1 MGALCQLG
9 KQPPPSLWSD
19 LPAELAG
26 LVLCGLPS
34 HADRLYLLQSRLP
47 PVAPRREA
55 AVSTAAAGS
64 AMAPL
69 ELGDLPKPPRRPSE
83 LLHFPGLFLASLH
96 LRRLAMLCLRSTP
109 TAKLFLTNPFTIQ
122 LILPDNYANSLG
134 GFFAMAQLQK
144 MIVCSDDLVAAIFH
158 GGDVCYYRAG
168 APSWLVCTN
177 DRREGHYYEDI
188 AFHHG
193 KLYAV
198 TTREDLFAFDACSDS
213 EVSIVE
219 HAIKAVQPHP
229 ATNQGML
236 PLIKRY
242 LVTSCGK
249 LLMVKLIDHDVCFC
263 RFVNGSEIIKRIEV
277 KVFEAEL
284 TTDRWV
290 EVKKLDDDQ
299 ALFVSRGCSKA
310 IPLSGHEL
318 GFQGNRVY
326 FLSVE
331 LFSLFSEIKRADI
344 PTCCFY
350 DMTAG
355 TNTAVFFKRGG
366 DTRDLYTQ
374 EWFFPSM

>member
-1 MGALCQLG
+1 MGALCLG
-9 KQPPPSLWSD
+9 KQSPPSLWSD

-34 HADRLYLLQSRLP
+34 HADRLCFRAVCRQWRLAAKQQYPLP
-47 PVAPRREA
+47 PPALPWLRLN
-55 AVSTAAAGS
+55 
-64 AMAPL
+64 L
-69 ELGDLPKPPRRPSE
+69 ETFQSLPDGHLSRCTSLGFSSPVCTSDGWL
-83 LLHFPGLFLASLH
+83 
-96 LRRLAMLCLRSTP
+96 LCLRSTP
-109 TAKLFLTNPFTIQ
+109 TAKLFLTNPFTKATIQ
-122 LILPDNYANSLG
+122 LILPDNCVNSLG

-144 MIVCSDDLVAAIFH
+144 MVVCSDDLVAAIFH

-177 DRREGHYYEDI
+177 DRREGQYYEDI

-198 TTREDLFAFDACSDS
+198 TTREDLFAFDASDS
-213 EVSIVE
+213 EVSNVE

-249 LLMVKLIDHDVCFC
+249 LLMVKLINHDVCFC
-263 RFVNGSEIIKRIEV
+263 PFVTGSGIMKRIEV

-284 TTDRWV
+284 TTGRWV
-290 EVKKLDDDQ
+290 EVKKLDDGQ

-326 FLSVE
+326 FLGVE

-374 EWFFPSM
+374 EN